1 MNDFELV
8 ARLAQHGTV
17 GAAPREELAWLAAHG
32 ELYHT
37 TRGESLTQTDWL
49 WDRLAMVLSGHIAI
63 YVDRGLGPRKV
74 MEWSAG
80 DVTGLLPYSR
90 MTRAKPPGGDPVV
103 VEPGDL
109 LLVSRDNFPEM
120 IRECPTVTTA
130 LVHMMIDRVR
140 RFTSNDLQDEKMI
153 SLGKL
158 SAGLAH
164 ELNNPASAASRS
176 AHLLAQGLANLEDA
190 SRALGTARLTPAQH
204 EIAHRS
210 RNACVS
216 TATAGLS
223 PVERADREEAIASW
237 LEAHGAQPD
246 AASALVDT
254 ALTFEDFDAL
264 AAALDGDMLN
274 TTLRWLAADCSTR
287 SLAAE
292 VERSVTR
299 IHDLVAAIK
308 RFTYMDR
315 TSAPEPVD
323 LSMSLNDTVALLQHK
338 ARRKSVRVNVNLEPG
353 LPRVR
358 AIGSDLNQIWTN
370 LIDNAIDAVG
380 EAGDVA
386 ITAAPRPGFVIV
398 HIVDNGP
405 GIPPNLG
412 EQIFD
417 PFVTTKPVGQGT
429 GLGLDIARRLVRR
442 NDGDIEFESR
452 PGRTEFRVTLPV
464 AGDDTAPHG

>member
-1 MNDFELV
+1 MDDSDLI
-8 ARLAQHGTV
+8 ARLAQHRTA
-17 GAAPREELAWLAAHG
+17 GAAPREELVWLAAHG

-37 TRGESLTQTDWL
+37 TRGESLTLSAWM
-49 WDRLAMVLSGHIAI
+49 WDNLAIVLSGHIAI
-63 YVDRGLGPRKV
+63 SVDRGLGPRKV
-74 MEWSAG
+74 MEWGAG

-90 MTRAKPPGGDPVV
+90 MTRAKPPGGDPIVD
-103 VEPGDL
+103 EPGDFFM
-109 LLVSRDNFPEM
+109 VPRDDFPEM
-120 IRECPTVTTA
+120 IRECPTFTTA

-140 RFTSNDLQDEKMI
+140 SFTSADLQDEKMI

-176 AHLLAQGLANLEDA
+176 ARLLAQGLADLEDA
-190 SRALGTARLTPAQH
+190 SRALGEAQLTPAQQ
-204 EIAHRS
+204 EIAQRS
-210 RNACVS
+210 RKACVS
-216 TATAGLS
+216 APAAGLS
-223 PVERADREEAIASW
+223 PIERADREDAIASW
-237 LEAHGAQPD
+237 LEAHGARSG

-254 ALTFEDFDAL
+254 ALTFEDLEAL
-264 AAALDGDMLN
+264 AAALDRDTLS
-274 TTLRWLAADCSTR
+274 TTLLWLAADCSTR

-323 LSMSLNDTVALLQHK
+323 LSVSLNDTVALLQHK
-338 ARRKSVRVNVNLEPG
+338 ARRKSVSVSVNLEPD

-380 EAGDVA
+380 EAGEVA
-386 ITAAPRPGFVIV
+386 ITAAQRLDFVIV
-398 HIVDNGP
+398 HIVDNGS

-417 PFVTTKPVGQGT
+417 PFFTTKPVGQGT

-452 PGRTEFRVTLPV
+452 PGRTEFRITLPI
-464 AGDDTAPHG
+464 ARDGAAAQR

>member
-1 MNDFELV
+1 MDDVDLV
-8 ARLAQHGTV
+8 TRLAQHRTV
-17 GAAPREELAWLAAHG
+17 GAAPREELVWLAAHG
-32 ELYHT
+32 DVYHT
-37 TRGESLTQTDWL
+37 TRGESLSLSAWM
-49 WDRLAMVLSGHIAI
+49 WDNLAIVLSGHIAI
-63 YVDRGLGPRKV
+63 SVNRGLGPRKV
-74 MEWSAG
+74 LEWGAG

-90 MTRAKPPGGDPVV
+90 MTRAKPPGGDPMVD
-103 VEPGDL
+103 EPGDL
-109 LLVSRDNFPEM
+109 FMVSRDDFPEM
-120 IRECPTVTTA
+120 IRQCPTFTTA
-130 LVHMMIDRVR
+130 LVHLMIDRVR
-140 RFTSNDLQDEKMI
+140 RFTSNYLQDEKMI

-176 AHLLAQGLANLEDA
+176 ARLLAQGLADLEDA
-190 SRALGTARLTPAQH
+190 SRALGTARLTPAQL
-204 EIAHRS
+204 ETVHRS
-210 RNACVS
+210 RQACAP
-216 TATAGLS
+216 TAAAGLS
-223 PVERADREEAIASW
+223 PVERADREEAIVSW
-237 LEAHGAQPD
+237 LGAHAAEPD

-254 ALTFEDFDAL
+254 ALTLENFDAL
-264 AAALDGDMLN
+264 AAALDGDTLN

-287 SLAAE
+287 ALAAE

-323 LSMSLNDTVALLQHK
+323 LSISLNDTVALLQHK
-338 ARRKSVRVNVNLEPG
+338 ARKKSVRISVDLEPD

-380 EAGDVA
+380 EAGEVA
-386 ITAAPRPGFVIV
+386 ITAAPRLGFVIV

-417 PFVTTKPVGQGT
+417 PFFTTKPVGQGT

-452 PGRTEFRVTLPV
+452 PGRTEFRITLPI
-464 AGDDTAPHG
+464 ARDGAAARR

>member
-1 MNDFELV
+1 V
-8 ARLAQHGTV
+8 A
-17 GAAPREELAWLAAHG
+17 
-32 ELYHT
+32 
-37 TRGESLTQTDWL
+37 
-49 WDRLAMVLSGHIAI
+49 
-63 YVDRGLGPRKV
+63 
-74 MEWSAG
+74 
-80 DVTGLLPYSR
+80 
-90 MTRAKPPGGDPVV
+90 
-103 VEPGDL
+103 
-109 LLVSRDNFPEM
+109 
-120 IRECPTVTTA
+120 
-130 LVHMMIDRVR
+130 
-140 RFTSNDLQDEKMI
+140 
-153 SLGKL
+153 
-158 SAGLAH
+158 
-164 ELNNPASAASRS
+164 
-176 AHLLAQGLANLEDA
+176 
-190 SRALGTARLTPAQH
+190 
-204 EIAHRS
+204 
-210 RNACVS
+210 

-223 PVERADREEAIASW
+223 PIARADREDAIASW

-246 AASALVDT
+246 AASALLDT

-264 AAALDGDMLN
+264 AAALDGDALN
-274 TTLRWLAADCSTR
+274 TALRWLAADCSTR
-287 SLAAE
+287 SLATE
-292 VERSVTR
+292 VERAVTR

-323 LSMSLNDTVALLQHK
+323 LSISLNDAVALLQHK
-338 ARRKSVRVNVNLEPG
+338 ARRKSLRVSVDLKPD

-380 EAGDVA
+380 EAGEVA
-386 ITAAPRPGFVIV
+386 VTAGPRLDFVIV

-464 AGDDTAPHG
+464 AGDDTAPHR

>member
-1 MNDFELV
+1 MDDSDLV

-17 GAAPREELAWLAAHG
+17 GVAPREELVWLAAHG

-37 TRGESLTQTDWL
+37 TRGELLTQTDWL

-90 MTRAKPPGGDPVV
+90 MTKAKPPGGDPVV

-176 AHLLAQGLANLEDA
+176 ARLLAEGLANLEDA
-190 SRALGTARLTPAQH
+190 SRALGTARLTEAQH
-204 EIAHRS
+204 DIVHRS

-223 PVERADREEAIASW
+223 PIERADREEAIESW
-237 LEAHGAQPD
+237 LEAHGAAPD

-254 ALTFEDFDAL
+254 ALTFEDFNAL
-264 AAALDGDMLN
+264 AATLDGDMLN
-274 TTLRWLAADCSTR
+274 TTLQWLAADCSTR
-287 SLAAE
+287 SLAGE

-323 LSMSLNDTVALLQHK
+323 LSISLNDAVALLQHK
-338 ARRKSVRVNVNLEPG
+338 ARRKSLRVSVDLEPD

-380 EAGDVA
+380 EAGEVA
-386 ITAAPRPGFVIV
+386 ITAGPRLDFVIV

-429 GLGLDIARRLVRR
+429 GLGLDIASRLVRR

-464 AGDDTAPHG
+464 AGDDTAPHR

>member
-1 MNDFELV
+1 MDDPDLI
-8 ARLAQHGTV
+8 ARLEQHRTV
-17 GAAPREELAWLAAHG
+17 AAAPRGELVWLAAHG
-32 ELYHT
+32 QLYHT
-37 TRGESLTQTDWL
+37 TRGESLTLSAWM
-49 WDRLAMVLSGHIAI
+49 WDNLAIVLSGHIAI
-63 YVDRGLGPRKV
+63 SVDRGMGPRKV
-74 MEWSAG
+74 MEWGAG
-80 DVTGLLPYSR
+80 DVTGLFPYSR
-90 MTRAKPPGGDPVV
+90 MTRARPPGGDPIVD
-103 VEPGDL
+103 EPGDL
-109 LLVSRDNFPEM
+109 FMVPRDDFPEM
-120 IRECPTVTTA
+120 IRECPTFTTT
-130 LVHMMIDRVR
+130 LVHLMIDRVR

-176 AHLLAQGLANLEDA
+176 ARLLAQGLADLEDA

-204 EIAHRS
+204 EIAQRS
-210 RNACVS
+210 RKACVS
-216 TATAGLS
+216 GAAAGLS
-223 PVERADREEAIASW
+223 PVARADREEAIASW
-237 LEAHGAQPD
+237 LEAHGVPPE
-246 AASALVDT
+246 AASVLVDT

-264 AAALDGDMLN
+264 AAALDEDTLH

-287 SLAAE
+287 SLAVE

-323 LSMSLNDTVALLQHK
+323 LSISLNDTVALLQHK
-338 ARRKSVRVNVNLEPG
+338 ARKKSVRVSVILEPD

-380 EAGDVA
+380 EAGEVA
-386 ITAAPRPGFVIV
+386 ITAAPRLDFVIV
-398 HIVDNGP
+398 QIVDNGP

-417 PFVTTKPVGQGT
+417 PFFTTKPVGQGT

-452 PGRTEFRVTLPV
+452 PGRTAFRITLP
-464 AGDDTAPHG
+464 AADHGTAPR